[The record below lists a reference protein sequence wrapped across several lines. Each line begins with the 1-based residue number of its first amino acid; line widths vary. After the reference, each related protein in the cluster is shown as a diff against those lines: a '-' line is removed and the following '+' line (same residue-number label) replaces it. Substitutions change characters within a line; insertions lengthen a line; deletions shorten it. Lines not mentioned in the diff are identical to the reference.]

1 MKKFDI
7 KKLLVLVLA
16 FVLVFA
22 LVACNDGG
30 TDSGTDDGG
39 KTDSGKKPVKPVPTP
54 SAGQVTTADFFEK
67 LWNGASVI
75 GSEEIGEKDDIGL
88 ELSLSLGV
96 TNKDNEIIDLG
107 IDVYAILDRDT
118 NANTAAKVK
127 IHDLTGTT
135 DNNWLTIYY
144 FLNDPYVGYID
155 WSYGDTVAQFKV
167 GFDAGFNATWA
178 EAIDSF
184 LGKEV
189 LNKMSVDDI
198 ITSFTE
204 DMGSSWGL
212 TGLIDSI
219 TGLFNLDLN
228 KLLSS
233 ISFILPEGAS
243 LDDGVLALL
252 MSLGGMLTGE
262 DANNGVYPCTTKADG
277 DNTIYSAPLDA
288 VWGFV
293 PMLLG
298 NSGKDYYV
306 DKNGNGKVDTEDT
319 EFAYHE
325 DSHIG
330 TMIGDLS
337 LAKLELQYTLDKNDK
352 LNGAA
357 INVGIALDDD
367 AEETFEI
374 GININSLRFHNLGTV
389 TVASAQST
397 LGIDPDNYADY
408 FEFDLALSAKL
419 ENNALVMGDFDFDG
433 TYGIELKGCIDLLNH
448 TGNKTALQA
457 VVTYNNAAIV
467 KATYGATAGS
477 DKYGEIVLTVD
488 NTVKFTDG
496 GKQSVV
502 ESFGNYVMPMIV
514 KALVGSDVYYVD
526 ANGNNAYDKGEE
538 ENVTK
543 DTEGAVKVFVKN
555 STALQDAALAL
566 ANVLYSET
574 FATADDIV
582 AEGAKFTYDTANF
595 HGAIIKQIDLV
606 DLFTSLF
613 GGEPSYAASAAD
625 AKDETK
631 YASKDGTYSDKD
643 TDGNYVWIA
652 SIQKIVIA
660 VSNALS
666 RTADGEVVV
675 NLDAEEV
682 LTSIFA
688 DGHGPT
694 TLDQFVFGSTSKKIG
709 GLFTAENEEWIAN
722 TFKGSAWVETDNSIT
737 NLLSSIVKITVSD
750 APKVAIEVTCGDAKI
765 SLGLTASITAEENAP
780 TYEAAKYSE
789 SISEYFTEGQYQF
802 SDTDGNWVLLYI
814 AREAAP
820 AEVAE

>member
-22 LVACNDGG
+22 LVACNNDGG
-30 TDSGTDDGG
+30 DDTGDDPG
-39 KTDSGKKPVKPVPTP
+39 KTDSGKKPVKPTPTP

-75 GSEEIGEKDDIGL
+75 GSEAIGANDDIGL
-88 ELSLSLGV
+88 ELSLGLGV
-96 TNKDNEIIDLG
+96 TNKDNEIINLG
-107 IDVYAILDRDT
+107 IDIYAILDRDD

-127 IHDLTGTT
+127 IHDLTGDT

-155 WSYGDTVAQFKV
+155 WSYGDTVANFKV
-167 GFDAGFNATWA
+167 GFDAGFNGTWA
-178 EAIDSF
+178 EAIDGF

-189 LNKMSVDDI
+189 LSNMSVDDI
-198 ITSFTE
+198 ITSFTK

-212 TGLIDSI
+212 TGLINSI
-219 TGLFNLDLN
+219 TGMFNLDLN

-233 ISFILPEGAS
+233 ISLLLPEGAS

-262 DANNGVYPCTTKADG
+262 DADNSVFPCTTTADG

-288 VWGFV
+288 VWSFV

-306 DKNGNGKVDTEDT
+306 DVDGDGKLDAEDT
-319 EFAYHE
+319 ELAYHE

-330 TMIGDLS
+330 TMISDLS
-337 LAKLELQYTLDKNDK
+337 LAKLELQYTLDENEK

-357 INVGIALDDD
+357 INVGIALDSD

-374 GININSLRFHNLGTV
+374 GININRLRFHNLDTV
-389 TVASAQST
+389 TEESAQST
-397 LGIDPDNYADY
+397 FGMDPEDYADY
-408 FEFDLALSAKL
+408 FEFDLALSAEL
-419 ENNALVMGDFDFDG
+419 TDDALVMGNYNFNG

-448 TGNKTALQA
+448 TDNKTALQA
-457 VVTYNNAAIV
+457 VVTYNTKEIV
-467 KATYGATAGS
+467 KATYGATAGMEN
-477 DKYGEIVLTVD
+477 YGEIVLTVD
-488 NTVKFTDG
+488 NTVTFTDG

-502 ESFGNYVMPMIV
+502 ESFGNYVMPYAV
-514 KALVGSDVYYVD
+514 KALVGSDVWYVD
-526 ANGNNAYDKGEE
+526 ANKNGQYDKGEE
-538 ENVTK
+538 ENVTEA
-543 DTEGAVKVFVKN
+543 TEGAVKVFVKN

-566 ANVLYSET
+566 ANVLYTES
-574 FATADDIV
+574 FANADAIV
-582 AEGAKFTYDTANF
+582 AEGATFTYDAANF

-613 GGEPSYAASAAD
+613 GGEPSYGVSAAD
-625 AKDETK
+625 AEEVK
-631 YASKDGTYSDKD
+631 YVSKDGTYSDKD
-643 TDGNYVWIA
+643 EDGNYVWIA
-652 SIQKIVIA
+652 SIQKIVVA

-666 RTADGEVVV
+666 RTADGEVVLDV
-675 NLDAEEV
+675 DAENV
-682 LTSIFA
+682 LTGIFA

-694 TLDQFVFGSTSKKIG
+694 TLQQFVFGSTSKKIG
-709 GLFTAENEEWIAN
+709 GLFDAENESWIAE
-722 TFKGSAWVETDNSIT
+722 TFAGSAWVANDNSII
-737 NLLSSIVKITVSD
+737 NLLSSLVKITVSD
-750 APKVAIEVTCGDAKI
+750 KPEIAIDVTTGGENAGKI
-765 SLGLTASITAEENAP
+765 SLNLTASITAKEEAP
-780 TYEAAKYSE
+780 TYTAAEYSDE
-789 SISEYFTEGQYQF
+789 ISEYFNGNYQF
-802 SDTDGNWVLLYI
+802 SDTNGNWVLLYI
-814 AREAAP
+814 AREAEP
-820 AEVAE
+820 EIAE